1 MSLSNG
7 VLEMMG
13 IAVLFDTAVED
24 DGWRGELKPLLI
36 ATWDGPK
43 AIVYTDISMS
53 EKSLKTELRDLNSFD
68 FWRDDVPMVGH
79 NLHGKFRENS
89 FDILR
94 AVKKASSPVLQNEG
108 KRFDLYDLA
117 RWNGVRSLPV
127 EIITRMRKGVSWLK
141 GQHIKCARWAIE
153 DAIMCY
159 DLYHAV
165 KKNKRVRFLDTKTG
179 KKPYADVSWPIT
191 DEEE

>member
-1 MSLSNG
+1 MGCLS
-7 VLEMMG
+7 MMG
-13 IAVLFDTAVED
+13 IAVLFDTALEG

-36 ATWDGPK
+36 ATWDGQK

-68 FWRDDVPMVGH
+68 YRRDDMQMVGH

-94 AVKKASSPVLQNEG
+94 AVKKASAPVLQNEG

-159 DLYHAV
+159 DLYHVV

>member
-1 MSLSNG
+1 
-7 VLEMMG
+7 MMG
-13 IAVLFDTAVED
+13 IAVLFDTALED

-36 ATWDGPK
+36 ATWDGQK

-53 EKSLKTELRDLNSFD
+53 EKSLKVELRDIESFD
-68 FWRDDVPMVGH
+68 YDILNEAVGH
-79 NLHGKFRENS
+79 NLHGKFRGGT

-94 AVKKASSPVLQNEG
+94 AVKKASAPVLQNEG

-127 EIITRMRKGVSWLK
+127 ELISRMRKGVSWMK
-141 GQHIKCARWAIE
+141 GQHINCARWAIE
-153 DAIMCY
+153 DAMMCY

-165 KKNKRVRFLDTKTG
+165 KKSKRVRFLDTKTG

-191 DEEE
+191 EEEE

>member
-1 MSLSNG
+1 MSPSNG

-13 IAVLFDTAVED
+13 IATLLDIDFEE
-24 DGWRGELKPLLI
+24 GWRSNAKPLLI
-36 ATWDGPK
+36 ATWDGQK

-53 EKSLKTELRDLNSFD
+53 EKALKVELRDLASFD
-68 FWRDDVPMVGH
+68 YDTLDNCVGH
-79 NLHGKFRENS
+79 NLHGEFCKG
-89 FDILR
+89 FDILK
-94 AVKKASSPVLQNEG
+94 AVKTASAPVLQNEG

-117 RWNGVRSLPV
+117 RWNRVHSLPV
-127 EIITRMRKGVSWLK
+127 ELVSRMRKGASWLK
-141 GQHIKCARWAIE
+141 GQHIKNARWAVE

-159 DLYHAV
+159 DLFNTV

-179 KKPYADVSWPIT
+179 KKPSASVSWPTT

>member
-1 MSLSNG
+1 
-7 VLEMMG
+7 MMG
-13 IAVLFDTAVED
+13 IAVLFDTAHEA
-24 DGWRGELKPLLI
+24 DGWRVDLNPLLI
-36 ATWDGPK
+36 ATWDGQK

-53 EKSLKTELRDLNSFD
+53 ERSLKAEMRDLESFD
-68 FWRDDVPMVGH
+68 YWLEGQDIEMVGH
-79 NLHGKFRENS
+79 NLHGKFREGT
-89 FDILR
+89 FDILK

-153 DAIMCY
+153 DAMMCY

-165 KKNKRVRFLDTKTG
+165 KKSKRVRFLDTKTG

>member
-1 MSLSNG
+1 MSPSNG

-13 IAVLFDTAVED
+13 IAVLFDTAVEE

-36 ATWDGPK
+36 ATWDGQK

-53 EKSLKTELRDLNSFD
+53 ERALKSEMRDIESFD
-68 FWRDDVPMVGH
+68 YDTLNEMVGH
-79 NLHGKFRENS
+79 NLHGKFREGT

-94 AVKKASSPVLQNEG
+94 SVKKASSPVLQNEG